1 MFRPQEAPYGG
12 GLEYVL
18 VLDEGLSSYANNQG
32 AHRTPSH
39 PTGPHKGA
47 SGRPVARILALAALG
62 CLSGCNLGPRYQRP
76 NVPPP
81 AAYLQG
87 AGEGVAAP
95 GQTAAWP
102 SAEWWQGFRS
112 QQLNQ
117 LMTDARTANDDLGAA
132 VARVIQADEQA
143 RIAGAALLPTLEA
156 DGSGVRQRQQL
167 TGGGVG
173 INPVNGLSTSATPPT
188 FNSFNL
194 GLSASYTLDFWGHF
208 RALRDAA
215 RAAALA
221 SRYDRATVELTVETS
236 VAVTYFEVLELAER
250 LDVARDNVKH
260 AQDTLDGLKLQ
271 LQFGI
276 ITALDVAQQQ
286 TTVATL
292 EAAIPPLQQAY
303 DQTFDAL
310 AILVGKTPESLAVNI
325 GRLKDLTAPTVSAGL
340 PAELL
345 ARRPDV
351 AEAEANLISANANIR
366 AARAAFLPSI
376 SLTADG
382 GFASAALSGL
392 VSPANRVFD
401 IGASLSQPIFEG
413 GALVGQYRL
422 TKARYAELLS
432 DYHKAVISA
441 FSNVDDSLSALRQS
455 GYELQ
460 RQQIATDTAQKAYDL
475 SQEQLHAGTVNILTV
490 LNTENALFTA
500 QDALV
505 QVRLAHLQSLVNL
518 FMALGGGWERT

>member
-1 MFRPQEAPYGG
+1 MA
-12 GLEYVL
+12 
-18 VLDEGLSSYANNQG
+18 S
-32 AHRTPSH
+32 
-39 PTGPHKGA
+39 TG
-47 SGRPVARILALAALG
+47 
-62 CLSGCNLGPRYQRP
+62 
-76 NVPPP
+76 
-81 AAYLQG
+81 
-87 AGEGVAAP
+87 
-95 GQTAAWP
+95 
-102 SAEWWQGFRS
+102 
-112 QQLNQ
+112 
-117 LMTDARTANDDLGAA
+117 
-132 VARVIQADEQA
+132 
-143 RIAGAALLPTLEA
+143 
-156 DGSGVRQRQQL
+156 
-167 TGGGVG
+167 
-173 INPVNGLSTSATPPT
+173 
-188 FNSFNL
+188 NSFNL
-194 GLSASYTLDFWGHF
+194 GLGASYTLDFWGHF

-236 VAVTYFEVLELAER
+236 VAVTYFEVLELSER

-276 ITALDVAQQQ
+276 ITSLDVAQQE

-292 EAAIPPLQQAY
+292 EAAIPPLQQQY

-310 AILVGKTPESLAVNI
+310 AILVGKTPESLAVNV
-325 GRLKDLTAPTVSAGL
+325 GRLQDLTAPTVSAGL

-366 AARAAFLPSI
+366 AARAAFLPSV

-422 TKARYAELLS
+422 TKARYAELLL

-455 GYELQ
+455 SFELE
-460 RQQIATDTAQKAYDL
+460 RQQIATDKAQKAYDL

-500 QDALV
+500 EDALV

-518 FMALGGGWERT
+518 FMALGGGWERA